1 MEKIQG
7 HTSQWSKTTTRLLK
21 TLTSL
26 SFGSKLKKPR
36 SKTWINGQRW
46 FLENVVKASQQLWIK
61 LLTFS
66 LKSTI
71 RVKIILVNS
80 RASSHSRLLHH
91 ACSLDLS
98 VAWILLTLLDS
109 MTQMPEGRTKT
120 SLLKLSKIWVLSFM
134 ILSKV
139 WVLWFCAWCQMNLR
153 E

>member
-80 RASSHSRLLHH
+80 RASSHIKLLQHV
-91 ACSLDLS
+91 CSLDLS